1 MQTFGQKWSK
11 AIEYYL
17 QAIGLINLH
26 FHISRSFFFFFLEYF
41 KAVQITLTEPSLISI
56 LQAQIV
62 QCEKSIHLCQL
73 KDRAEQVK
81 SEELLE

>member
-1 MQTFGQKWSK
+1 MVQSHRILSPSNRFDQSS
-11 AIEYYL
+11 
-17 QAIGLINLH
+17 
-26 FHISRSFFFFFLEYF
+26 FSHISLLLLLLLEYF